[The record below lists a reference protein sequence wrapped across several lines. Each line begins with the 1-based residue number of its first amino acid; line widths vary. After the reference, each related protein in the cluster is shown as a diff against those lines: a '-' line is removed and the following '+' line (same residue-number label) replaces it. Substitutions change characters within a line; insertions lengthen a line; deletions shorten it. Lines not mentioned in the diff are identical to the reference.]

1 MLLGSLPLAHDLNGE
16 NVKNFPLKDVKLL
29 DSPFKRADDLNVEVL
44 LKYDVDRLLAPYL
57 KEAGLA
63 PKAESY
69 PNWDGLD
76 GHVGGH
82 YLSALAMAYAST
94 GNEECKRRLDYM
106 ISELERCQNAN
117 ADGYV
122 GGVPGSKEM
131 WSQVKAGDGNAVS
144 KRWVPWY
151 NIHKTYAGLRDA
163 WLLLGDEKAKD
174 MFIKFCD
181 WGLDVI
187 SGLDEAQMEKM
198 LDTEFGGMNETF
210 ADAYEITGDK
220 KYLDAARRF
229 SHRRL
234 FDSMARRVDNL
245 DNMHANTQVPKAV
258 GYQRVAELT
267 GDTAYATAA
276 DFFWETVTDNRSL
289 SFGGNSRRE
298 QFPSAAACVEYTEER
313 EGPETCN
320 TYNMLK
326 LAEGLFRMNP
336 DAKYTD
342 FYERALFNHIRSSQ
356 HPEHGGYVYFTSAR
370 PRHYRVYSS
379 LGQGMWC
386 CVGTGMENHG
396 KYGEFI
402 YAHTDDDLYVNLF
415 IPSELSW
422 NEKELTLTQQ
432 TSFPESEST
441 DLLFNLKKPQTL
453 TLKIRKPVWLDA
465 SSPSLTLN
473 GKVLKD
479 FTIGKDSYI
488 SITRKWRN
496 GDRIGME
503 LPMTTT
509 VEEMPN
515 MADFIS
521 IVYGPIVLAAK
532 TGTEDLS
539 GLVADDGR
547 WSHIAH
553 GKLLP
558 LSSAPIIKGSRKE
571 VESKLKNLKP
581 VTGKP
586 LHFTAPGLFAQ
597 AEYADLELEPF
608 AGIHDSRYVVYC
620 QEMTEQDYN
629 ENLSK
634 IAEAEKRELELD
646 RLTVDVIECGEQQPE
661 AAHRMKS
668 DKSFKGYFHDRS
680 YRGVNDGGFMS
691 FEMNPEGKKDLTLNL
706 RLWGNE
712 KGECAFDILVDGNVI
727 CSEDMSRKWNK
738 PEFVDTQ
745 YTIPGN
751 LTEGKDMV
759 VVEFRP
765 KKGNKI
771 PGIYNIR
778 LLRKD

>member
-1 MLLGSLPLAHDLNGE
+1 
-16 NVKNFPLKDVKLL
+16 
-29 DSPFKRADDLNVEVL
+29 
-44 LKYDVDRLLAPYL
+44 
-57 KEAGLA
+57 
-63 PKAESY
+63 
-69 PNWDGLD
+69 
-76 GHVGGH
+76 
-82 YLSALAMAYAST
+82 MAYAST

-131 WSQVKAGDGNAVS
+131 WSQVKVYDGNAVS

-163 WLLLGDEKAKD
+163 WLLPGDEKAKD

-267 GDTAYATAA
+267 SDTAYATAA
-276 DFFWETVTDNRSL
+276 DFFRETVTDNRSL

-298 QFPSAAACVEYTEER
+298 HFPSAAACVEYTEER

-453 TLKIRKPVWLDA
+453 TLKIRKSKVARRIFSLSDA
-465 SSPSLTLN
+465 QRQSPE
-473 GKVLKD
+473 G
-479 FTIGKDSYI
+479 FY
-488 SITRKWRN
+488 
-496 GDRIGME
+496 DREGFLHIDYTQME
-503 LPMTTT
+503 
-509 VEEMPN
+509 ERRQN
-515 MADFIS
+515 R
-521 IVYGPIVLAAK
+521 YGI
-532 TGTEDLS
+532 
-539 GLVADDGR
+539 ADDD
-547 WSHIAH
+547 H
-553 GKLLP
+553 
-558 LSSAPIIKGSRKE
+558 
-571 VESKLKNLKP
+571 
-581 VTGKP
+581 
-586 LHFTAPGLFAQ
+586 
-597 AEYADLELEPF
+597 
-608 AGIHDSRYVVYC
+608 C
-620 QEMTEQDYN
+620 
-629 ENLSK
+629 
-634 IAEAEKRELELD
+634 
-646 RLTVDVIECGEQQPE
+646 
-661 AAHRMKS
+661 
-668 DKSFKGYFHDRS
+668 
-680 YRGVNDGGFMS
+680 
-691 FEMNPEGKKDLTLNL
+691 
-706 RLWGNE
+706 
-712 KGECAFDILVDGNVI
+712 
-727 CSEDMSRKWNK
+727 
-738 PEFVDTQ
+738 
-745 YTIPGN
+745 
-751 LTEGKDMV
+751 
-759 VVEFRP
+759 
-765 KKGNKI
+765 
-771 PGIYNIR
+771 
-778 LLRKD
+778 

>member
-298 QFPSAAACVEYTEER
+298 HFPSAAACVEYTEER

-415 IPSELSW
+415 IPSEL
-422 NEKELTLTQQ
+422 E
-432 TSFPESEST
+432 
-441 DLLFNLKKPQTL
+441 
-453 TLKIRKPVWLDA
+453 
-465 SSPSLTLN
+465 
-473 GKVLKD
+473 
-479 FTIGKDSYI
+479 
-488 SITRKWRN
+488 
-496 GDRIGME
+496 
-503 LPMTTT
+503 
-509 VEEMPN
+509 
-515 MADFIS
+515 
-521 IVYGPIVLAAK
+521 
-532 TGTEDLS
+532 
-539 GLVADDGR
+539 
-547 WSHIAH
+547 
-553 GKLLP
+553 
-558 LSSAPIIKGSRKE
+558 
-571 VESKLKNLKP
+571 
-581 VTGKP
+581 
-586 LHFTAPGLFAQ
+586 
-597 AEYADLELEPF
+597 
-608 AGIHDSRYVVYC
+608 
-620 QEMTEQDYN
+620 
-629 ENLSK
+629 
-634 IAEAEKRELELD
+634 
-646 RLTVDVIECGEQQPE
+646 
-661 AAHRMKS
+661 
-668 DKSFKGYFHDRS
+668 
-680 YRGVNDGGFMS
+680 
-691 FEMNPEGKKDLTLNL
+691 
-706 RLWGNE
+706 
-712 KGECAFDILVDGNVI
+712 
-727 CSEDMSRKWNK
+727 
-738 PEFVDTQ
+738 
-745 YTIPGN
+745 
-751 LTEGKDMV
+751 
-759 VVEFRP
+759 
-765 KKGNKI
+765 
-771 PGIYNIR
+771 
-778 LLRKD
+778 